1 MFDVLHNVVLRVR
14 MPESFAYKDMPK
26 MLFGIKRFINQEPRF
41 ILCIDT
47 TRVDVWSPI
56 EITKITANLIDFIKE
71 NKPVFDERCMT
82 TVLLVKSVVL
92 KNLLSGVVALAN
104 SPTPVHIV
112 NSEEEGGKFISQA
125 LQLIV

>member
-1 MFDVLHNVVLRVR
+1 MFDVLHNVVLRVQ
-14 MPESFAYKDMPK
+14 MPEGFKYENMPK
-26 MLFGIKRFINQEPRF
+26 MLFGIKRFIQQEPRF

-56 EITKITANLIDFIKE
+56 EITKITSTLIDFIRE

-82 TVLLVKSVVL
+82 TVLLVKSAIL
-92 KNLLSGVVALAN
+92 KNLLVGVVALAN
-104 SPTPVHIV
+104 SPTPVHIA
-112 NSEEEGGKFISQA
+112 NSEEEGGRFISQA

>member
-14 MPESFAYKDMPK
+14 MPEGFKCSDMSK
-26 MLFGIKRFINQEPRF
+26 TLNGIKRFINHEPRF

-56 EITKITANLIDFIKE
+56 EITKITSMLIDFIKE
-71 NKPVFDERCMT
+71 NKPVFDQRCMT

-92 KNLLSGVVALAN
+92 KNLLIGVVALAN
-104 SPTPVHIV
+104 SPTPVHIA
-112 NSEEEGGKFISQA
+112 NSEEEGGRFISQA

>member
-26 MLFGIKRFINQEPRF
+26 MLFRIKRFINQEPRF

>member
-14 MPESFAYKDMPK
+14 MPEGFTSNDMPRT
-26 MLFGIKRFINQEPRF
+26 LLGIKSFIHQEPRF

-56 EITKITANLIDFIKE
+56 EITKITSSLIDFIRE
-71 NKPVFDERCMT
+71 NKPTFDERCLT
-82 TVLLVKSVVL
+82 TVLLVKSTIL
-92 KNLLSGVVALAN
+92 KNLLAGVVALAN
-104 SPTPVHIV
+104 SPSPVHIV
-112 NSEEEGGKFISQA
+112 NSEEEGGKFISRA